1 MNRTIGKIAEILEVE
16 RELVTSWGVTFRD
29 YLGDNA
35 NPPKGTKRIFSD
47 TDVLV
52 LAYVW
57 WNWETE
63 PDLDSIRA
71 GLNGGEHYEREFC
84 ELLYRHTP
92 ILQELPDD
100 LDETWRHGVP
110 LCAHGMTTYLELAR
124 NYRHVANDLLR
135 AALKSGEPLDL
146 AYPVLF
152 AYRHTLELYLKIVGE
167 VAENTHSLRRCIDL
181 VEKRHPGSPIDPA
194 IKGWILELDR
204 IDPSG
209 TAFRYAD
216 AKLGTPTGSEHWLD
230 FVQFEFAM
238 NQVLEVLD
246 HAVLRLGTQKR
257 PVKPKERVRPRRKKH
272 GAR

>member
-1 MNRTIGKIAEILEVE
+1 MNRKASEIARILEVQPGQ
-16 RELVTSWGVTFRD
+16 VKSWAFTFKD
-29 YLGDNA
+29 YLGAQA
-35 NPPKGTKRIFSD
+35 NPRKGATRTFSD
-47 TDVLV
+47 SDVLV

-63 PDLDSIRA
+63 PDLDAIRA
-71 GLNGGEHYEREFC
+71 GLNSGEHYGREFC

-92 ILQELPDD
+92 ILQEPPDD
-100 LDETWRHGVP
+100 LDETWRHGVL

-167 VAENTHSLRRCIDL
+167 IDENTHSLRTCIDL
-181 VEKRHPGSPIDPA
+181 VEKRHPGNPIDPA

-238 NQVLEVLD
+238 NQVFEMLD

-257 PVKPKERVRPRRKKH
+257 PAKPKEHVRPRRKKH